1 MKDLL
6 DKLSSYNI
14 FNYLL
19 PGVIF
24 VVLAEGLTAFH
35 FIQKDIVLGV
45 FFYYFIGLII
55 SRLGSIVIEPLLKGT
70 KFIKFSPYEDFVSA
84 SKKDEKLNILSEVN
98 NMYRTFCSLFSSL
111 ILLMAYERLLNRF
124 PSVGEWNAAVLVLGL
139 LGLFCFSYK
148 KQTQYI
154 TKRIESTDR

>member
-55 SRLGSIVIEPLLKGT
+55 SRLGSNVIEPLLKRA
-70 KFIKFSPYEDFVSA
+70 KFIKFSSYEDFVSA
-84 SKKDEKLNILSEVN
+84 SKKDEKLNILSEAN
-98 NMYRTFCSLFSSL
+98 NMYRTFCSLFSLL
-111 ILLMAYERLLNRF
+111 ILLMAYELLLNRF
-124 PSVGEWNAAVLVLGL
+124 PFMGEWNTVVLVLGL

-154 TKRIESTDR
+154 TKRIESTDK